1 LFLNFVPYQIV
12 QSVLFCYRPPFAS
25 VRLVFSVGQPDF
37 SKQRAKLCPS
47 TQKPLNTMITLIK
60 INSPLC
66 EYLGSGACSVLE
78 LTFFAGLL
86 PKFVT
91 GPPLNSSLK
100 RIRYKR

>member
-1 LFLNFVPYQIV
+1 
-12 QSVLFCYRPPFAS
+12 
-25 VRLVFSVGQPDF
+25 
-37 SKQRAKLCPS
+37 
-47 TQKPLNTMITLIK
+47 MITLIK

-91 GPPLNSSLK
+91 GPPLHSSLK